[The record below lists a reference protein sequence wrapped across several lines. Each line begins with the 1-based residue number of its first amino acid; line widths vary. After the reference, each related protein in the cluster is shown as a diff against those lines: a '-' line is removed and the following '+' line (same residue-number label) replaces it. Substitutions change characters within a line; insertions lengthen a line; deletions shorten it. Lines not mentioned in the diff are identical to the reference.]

1 MLIVPEAIWAQML
14 DELARHRPGV
24 ERVAYLDGYRLGSS
38 RDLDGFEQVAT
49 STAVVTTIALPDA
62 ELHPGY
68 FRVSAAAMSKVGAHL
83 RRERMARLAQV
94 HTHGDDWL
102 DHSPI
107 DDEDAY
113 SQRIGS
119 LSLVLP
125 KHAVLRPTL
134 HAAGIHVRERSG
146 WRRLTSAEI
155 TESIHIV
162 PSIYD
167 FRERP
172 CLNFP
177 IDTLAT
183 QAERSGRHPT
193 PWRKWLNLL
202 FRRR

>member
-14 DELARHRPGV
+14 DELARHAPGV
-24 ERVAYLDGYRLGSS
+24 ERVAYLDGYRLESS
-38 RDLDGFEQVAT
+38 RDLDGFEQVVT

-62 ELHPGY
+62 ELHTTY
-68 FRVSAAAMSKVGAHL
+68 FRVSAAAMSRAGAHL
-83 RRERMARLAQV
+83 RRDRMARLAQV
-94 HTHGDDWL
+94 HTHGDNWL

-119 LSLVLP
+119 LSFVLP
-125 KHAVLRPTL
+125 KHAELRPTL
-134 HAAGIHVRERSG
+134 HAAGVHVRERSG
-146 WRRLTSAEI
+146 WRRLTGAEI
-155 TESIHIV
+155 TESIHVV

-172 CLNFP
+172 CLNYP
-177 IDTLAT
+177 IDTVAT
-183 QAERSGRHPT
+183 QAEESDRYPT
-193 PWRKWLNLL
+193 RWRKLWNSS